1 MRWNHKWSLKWNI
14 CPLRGVMGVGMV
26 PIMPDNLTTKF
37 IILYLYVVICLY
49 EFIMQGICISFKE
62 KASKL
67 IYCFI
72 SMSKFF
78 LAFFHFSVIMSYFLL
93 MIFMNGNVQFMR
105 NCKVAFYSQ
114 NYCICLLPLL
124 AKHNAL

>member
-1 MRWNHKWSLKWNI
+1 
-14 CPLRGVMGVGMV
+14 MV

-49 EFIMQGICISFKE
+49 EFIMQGICIFSKE
-62 KASKL
+62 SIQADILFYKYVK
-67 IYCFI
+67 I
-72 SMSKFF
+72 F